1 MLKITLFLPFTA
13 RASPHAD
20 TRFWTLSKM
29 LHLPGP
35 IRMNGWWDRHV
46 MPRLIGCACTQPAV
60 MRDRAKVVP
69 RASGR
74 HSGTGLRRRNQSAV
88 LRLVAMCILYRAL
101 IPRRNCLAARKLR
114 SCDRKAEAPTSQ
126 TALQRRFRLKT
137 AALILSSPLSHYVRF
152 KIRPPRFRRSG
163 ASCVP
168 GGRLIFLE
176 HGKAPEPAAANW
188 QNRIEPV
195 WKHIAGGC
203 HLTRPVTGAISD
215 AGFVCD
221 APQGHYMKR
230 TPKWLGWVEWGEATL
245 AR

>member
-1 MLKITLFLPFTA
+1 
-13 RASPHAD
+13 
-20 TRFWTLSKM
+20 
-29 LHLPGP
+29 
-35 IRMNGWWDRHV
+35 MNGWWDRHV

-69 RASGR
+69 RASGDILELGCGGGTNLQFYDWSQVR
-74 HSGTGLRRRNQSAV
+74 SLSGVDPSPELLG
-88 LRLVAMCILYRAL
+88 RAQDAL
-101 IPRRNCLAARKLR
+101 LR
-114 SCDRKAEAPTSQ
+114 SGRSANFASGIAEALPFENSSFDSVVTTFTLCSVQ
-126 TALQRRFRLKT
+126 DPT
-137 AALILSSPLSHYVRF
+137 AALSEVR
-152 KIRPPRFRRSG
+152 RVLR
-163 ASCVP
+163 P

-176 HGKAPEPAAANW
+176 HGKAPDPAAANW

-245 AR
+245 AH

>member
-1 MLKITLFLPFTA
+1 
-13 RASPHAD
+13 
-20 TRFWTLSKM
+20 
-29 LHLPGP
+29 
-35 IRMNGWWDRHV
+35 

-69 RASGR
+69 RASGDILELGCGGGTNLQFYDWSQVR
-74 HSGTGLRRRNQSAV
+74 SLSGVDPSPELLG
-88 LRLVAMCILYRAL
+88 RAQDAL
-101 IPRRNCLAARKLR
+101 LR
-114 SCDRKAEAPTSQ
+114 SGRSANFASGIAEALPFESSSFDTVVTTFTLCSVQ
-126 TALQRRFRLKT
+126 DPT
-137 AALILSSPLSHYVRF
+137 AALSEVR
-152 KIRPPRFRRSG
+152 RVLR
-163 ASCVP
+163 P

-245 AR
+245 AH

>member
-1 MLKITLFLPFTA
+1 
-13 RASPHAD
+13 
-20 TRFWTLSKM
+20 
-29 LHLPGP
+29 
-35 IRMNGWWDRHV
+35 MNGWWDRHV

-69 RASGR
+69 RAAGDILELGCGGGTNLQFYDWSQVRSLSGVDPSPELLGRAQVALLRSGR
-74 HSGTGLRRRNQSAV
+74 SANF
-88 LRLVAMCILYRAL
+88 ANGI
-101 IPRRNCLAARKLR
+101 
-114 SCDRKAEAPTSQ
+114 AEALPFENSSFDSVVTTFTLCSVQ
-126 TALQRRFRLKT
+126 DPT
-137 AALILSSPLSHYVRF
+137 AALSEVR
-152 KIRPPRFRRSG
+152 RVLR
-163 ASCVP
+163 P

-245 AR
+245 AH